1 LAKEEGRV
9 EYWNRK
15 WGLREQR
22 LGEKV
27 TLDGGDGEKEFDGEL
42 LKRVRG
48 NEVLDIGCGPGEF
61 TILVAQSAKSEVGID
76 PSEIARKL
84 AKLNLAGSRL
94 KNVTFRDGNA
104 ERLPF
109 PKGSFD
115 LV

>member
-61 TILVAQSAKSEVGID
+61 TILVAQSAKSDVGID

-94 KNVTFRDGNA
+94 KYVTFRDGNA

>member
-48 NEVLDIGCGPGEF
+48 N
-61 TILVAQSAKSEVGID
+61 
-76 PSEIARKL
+76 
-84 AKLNLAGSRL
+84 
-94 KNVTFRDGNA
+94 
-104 ERLPF
+104 
-109 PKGSFD
+109 
-115 LV
+115 